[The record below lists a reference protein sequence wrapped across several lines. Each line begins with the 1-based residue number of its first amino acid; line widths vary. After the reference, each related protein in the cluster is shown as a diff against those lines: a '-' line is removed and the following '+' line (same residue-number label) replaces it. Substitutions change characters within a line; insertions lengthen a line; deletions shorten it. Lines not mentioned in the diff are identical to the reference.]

1 MSVETK
7 IIALVKSLPLDKQQQ
22 LLEFAEFLE
31 QKNILV
37 QKQKEQLRQQLKE
50 GATRHTERD
59 LNLAQ
64 DWFALEEEAYQHN
77 AQQ

>member
-7 IIALVKSLPLDKQQQ
+7 IIAIVKSLPLDKQQQ

-37 QKQKEQLRQQLKE
+37 QKQKEKLKQQLKE
-50 GATRHTERD
+50 GAIQNAERD

-64 DWFALEEEAYQHN
+64 DWFLLEEEAHQHST
-77 AQQ
+77 QQ